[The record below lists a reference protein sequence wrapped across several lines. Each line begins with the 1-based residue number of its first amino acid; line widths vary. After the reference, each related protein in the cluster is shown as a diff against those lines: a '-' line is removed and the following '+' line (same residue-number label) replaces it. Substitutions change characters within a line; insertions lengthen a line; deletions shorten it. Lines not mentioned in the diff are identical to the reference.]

1 MPSLNDA
8 TANGTLIY
16 CHNCKESFLTLC
28 YTSHQFRST
37 RPNICEKLSAFF
49 SSKTEMMKALL
60 SQRYDPLLVAPLFF
74 FQPSSS
80 LSGLEHIIPAMLARI
95 LWLICCLRL
104 TICVF
109 DPCLVGILAACQFG
123 TYDYQQY
130 EQLPCF

>member
-8 TANGTLIY
+8 AANGILIY
-16 CHNCKESFLTLC
+16 CHNCKGYFLTLC

-37 RPNICEKLSAFF
+37 RPTICEKLSTFF
-49 SSKTEMMKALL
+49 SNKTEMMKALL
-60 SQRYDPLLVAPLFF
+60 SLRYDPVLVAPLCF
-74 FQPSSS
+74 FQPSS

-95 LWLICCLRL
+95 LWLTCCLRL

-109 DPCLVGILAACQFG
+109 DPCLVGTLAACQFG
-123 TYDYQQY
+123 TYDYHQY